1 MLPKKAAMYPGGGSL
16 LSLSS
21 MYDLLD
27 EQQYFY
33 TTLIRQQERNY
44 RAFLQMLA
52 NRMDGRMDGLVKE
65 LHDLR
70 GSLQGVRSE
79 LLEVRKQ
86 AAQNAKRA
94 EGLAEGLAAAQKTP
108 GAGAGLPNSV
118 TGKGGGGGP
127 KPQGGA
133 GARVLKL
140 DGGTAR
146 KGGRDGGAKRPEPK
160 AMKLIADLTD
170 ICFENFKVD
179 AVNVRRRRSQG
190 SCCNVDQSLFNLR
203 AVILFLGVRL
213 GCSTQSWS
221 FHF

>member
-52 NRMDGRMDGLVKE
+52 HRMDGRVDGLVEE

-70 GSLQGVRSE
+70 SSLQGLRSE

-86 AAQNAKRA
+86 GAQSAKRA
-94 EGLAEGLAAAQKTP
+94 ECLAEGLVTVRKALDGPSAEAR
-108 GAGAGLPNSV
+108 LPDSV
-118 TGKGGGGGP
+118 TGKGGGVGP
-127 KPQGGA
+127 KPQAGAGA
-133 GARVLKL
+133 GARVLRL

-146 KGGRDGGAKRPEPK
+146 KGGRDAGAKGPEPK

-170 ICFENFKVD
+170 ICFENLKVEPM
-179 AVNVRRRRSQG
+179 VFNIRRRCKVRTLV
-190 SCCNVDQSLFNLR
+190 CNVDQCRYNLLV
-203 AVILFLGVRL
+203 VILLLGVRYL
-213 GCSTQSWS
+213 CP
-221 FHF
+221 